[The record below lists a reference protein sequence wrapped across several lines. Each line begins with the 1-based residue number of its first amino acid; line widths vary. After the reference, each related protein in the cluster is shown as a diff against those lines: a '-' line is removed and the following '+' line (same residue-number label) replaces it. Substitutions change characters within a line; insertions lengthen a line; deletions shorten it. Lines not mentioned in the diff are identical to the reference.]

1 MEALDFDLK
10 LITPAFLAGAMEIEA
25 KTPLRDQG
33 RIPRHRLIGPD
44 GDGLRIPSLRGV
56 LRFWFRAM
64 EGLGDTALL
73 GLRESAVFGGPECGQ
88 GLRLVPL
95 GQSDWKAEEI
105 RAGAGGAEAYLGYG
119 PLQFVT
125 GQGVSSHHKLGFR
138 DTIPAG
144 AKFSFRAIGRESQL
158 RDLRRCLI
166 LLHLFGGL
174 GARSRRGW
182 GSVAVVAEC
191 IPARQGEETFAS
203 WVARCLA
210 IVWPEGGD
218 RPSQRPKEPRYSA
231 FWKDTSIRYFNAVP
245 GKGGGG
251 GALSIYGAVFAQF
264 FDAFRGTRLY
274 NRNQPARSPVIA
286 AADHELE
293 REALKTGNLVAA
305 PRRLAFGFPYNVRF
319 SNHSTLT
326 FRARSGAG
334 HAAEVTRRSSPLFLK
349 VIEEAPGQY
358 AGMGLFLKSQF
369 FSSSKTMIEAKET
382 AGRVAP
388 PDFSAVEAFLRQQ
401 PWQTLPLP

>member
-1 MEALDFDLK
+1 MEPLDFEIK

-25 KTPLRDQG
+25 QTPLRDRG
-33 RIPRHRLIGPD
+33 KIPRHRLIGPD
-44 GDGLRIPSLRGV
+44 GDGLRVPSLRGV

-73 GLRESAVFGGPECGQ
+73 ARRESAVFGGPESGQ
-88 GLRLVPL
+88 GLRIVPVRQSNWRAQIPPDL
-95 GQSDWKAEEI
+95 GN
-105 RAGAGGAEAYLGYG
+105 AEAYLGYG
-119 PLQFVT
+119 PLQHVK
-125 GQGVSSHHKLGFR
+125 GEGVSSHHKLGFR
-138 DTIPAG
+138 DAIPAG

-158 RDLRRCLI
+158 RDLRRCLV

-182 GSVAVVAEC
+182 GSVAVAAEC
-191 IPARQGEETFAS
+191 IPARQDKETFAS

-210 IVWPEGGD
+210 FVWPEGGD
-218 RPSQRPKEPRYSA
+218 RPSQRPTEPRYSA

-245 GKGGGG
+245 GRGGGG
-251 GALSIYGAVFAQF
+251 GALSTYGAVFAQF
-264 FDAFRGTRLY
+264 FEAFRGARLY
-274 NRNQPARSPVIA
+274 NRNQPTRSPAIA

-293 REALKTGNLVAA
+293 CEALKTGNLVTA

-319 SNHSTLT
+319 SNQSTLT

-334 HAAEVTRRSSPLFLK
+334 HAAEVTRRSSPLLLK
-349 VIEEAPGQY
+349 VIEEAPGRY
-358 AGMGLFLKSQF
+358 AGMGLFLKSPL
-369 FSSSKTMIEAKET
+369 FSSGKTMIEADKVT
-382 AGRVAP
+382 GRVAP
-388 PDFSAVEAFLRQQ
+388 PDFSAVEAFLLQQ